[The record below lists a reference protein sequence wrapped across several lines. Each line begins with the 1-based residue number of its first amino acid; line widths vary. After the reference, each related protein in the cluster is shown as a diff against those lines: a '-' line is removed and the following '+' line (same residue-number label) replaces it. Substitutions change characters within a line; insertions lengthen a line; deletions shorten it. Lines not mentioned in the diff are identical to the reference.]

1 VGLDTH
7 SAVFQ
12 CMHAHSWHVD
22 VEPPPTILQA
32 HAAAAPAT
40 AGTRA
45 WGAPLLFEVVQSPR
59 RTGRAGA
66 ADGASA
72 EERVPRWPAVMH
84 FNSFD
89 GKEMMARVVEAL
101 KGTA

>member
-12 CMHAHSWHVD
+12 CMHGHSWHVD
-22 VEPPPTILQA
+22 VEPPPTLR
-32 HAAAAPAT
+32 APAEAAT

-45 WGAPLLFEVVQSPR
+45 WGTPLLFQVVQSPR
-59 RTGRAGA
+59 RRGRAGV

-72 EERVPRWPAVMH
+72 DERVPRWPAVMH

-101 KGTA
+101 KGTP